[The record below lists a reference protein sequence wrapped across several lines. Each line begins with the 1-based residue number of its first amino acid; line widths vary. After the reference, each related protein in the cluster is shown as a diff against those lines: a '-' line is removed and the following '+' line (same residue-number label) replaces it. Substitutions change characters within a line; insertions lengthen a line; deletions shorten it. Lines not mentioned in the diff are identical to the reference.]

1 MDYFVYLK
9 CENKH
14 TIHTMTKVLY
24 KSYTQNDYF
33 LFPPCIVDFI
43 PENHPVR
50 TVNAILDNFDIS
62 EIESTYKGGG
72 TTSYHPR
79 MLLKIVVYAYLTN
92 IYSGRR
98 MASLLEENVFF
109 MWLSG
114 MSRPDFRTIN
124 RFRSERL
131 ADGRFESIFHQVVEL
146 LHDEGLISLDVQYID
161 GTKIES
167 VANKYTFVWKGSVEK
182 NKAKL
187 IAKVDGILKEA
198 EAVLDEENSSEPQE
212 EITKEDLEKRTE
224 RIIEKMEKEGVT
236 DKKLRKAVTKV
247 KEESLPKLDEYDKH
261 LEILGERNSY
271 SKTDPD
277 ATFMHM
283 KEDAM
288 NNGQTKP
295 GYNVQIATENQ
306 YIVNYDLYWRPTDY
320 GTLIPFLESF
330 YDKFGF
336 YGSEIVADSGYG
348 SEQNYEFMF
357 ANGMTPYVKYNM
369 FHKEMKRKFLK
380 NPFHQSN
387 MFYNEE
393 QDFYVCPMGQHMEHV
408 TDKKTVSD
416 LGYESRTSVY
426 RAANCSKCPLRGMCY
441 SGKCD
446 RRTIEVNHRA
456 NSYRSSAK
464 TLLTSQ
470 RGLMHRSN
478 RPIEPEACFGNIKFN
493 HGFKR
498 FHLKSTRKTK
508 VEWGLV
514 SLAHNLRKYVAYK
527 AKSKQKQAQSM
538 VLVLEKPALK
548 PAV

>member
-1 MDYFVYLK
+1 MEYFVYLK

-33 LFPPCIVDFI
+33 LFPPCIGDFI

-92 IYSGRR
+92 VYSGRR
-98 MASLLEENVFF
+98 MASLLEENVIF

-131 ADGRFESIFHQVVEL
+131 ADGRFESIFRQVVEL

-187 IAKVDGILKEA
+187 IAKVDGVLKEA
-198 EAVLDEENSSEPQE
+198 EAVLEEENAGEPQV

-224 RIIEKMEKEGVT
+224 RIIEKMNKDGVS

-261 LEILGERNSY
+261 LEILGDRNSY

-295 GYNVQIATENQ
+295 GYNV
-306 YIVNYDLYWRPTDY
+306 
-320 GTLIPFLESF
+320 
-330 YDKFGF
+330 
-336 YGSEIVADSGYG
+336 
-348 SEQNYEFMF
+348 
-357 ANGMTPYVKYNM
+357 
-369 FHKEMKRKFLK
+369 
-380 NPFHQSN
+380 
-387 MFYNEE
+387 
-393 QDFYVCPMGQHMEHV
+393 
-408 TDKKTVSD
+408 
-416 LGYESRTSVY
+416 
-426 RAANCSKCPLRGMCY
+426 
-441 SGKCD
+441 
-446 RRTIEVNHRA
+446 
-456 NSYRSSAK
+456 
-464 TLLTSQ
+464 
-470 RGLMHRSN
+470 
-478 RPIEPEACFGNIKFN
+478 
-493 HGFKR
+493 
-498 FHLKSTRKTK
+498 
-508 VEWGLV
+508 
-514 SLAHNLRKYVAYK
+514 
-527 AKSKQKQAQSM
+527 
-538 VLVLEKPALK
+538 
-548 PAV
+548 